1 MPRPFVLAFFSTA
14 ALFLYPARCKAQAAP
29 DAAPLSKKV
38 ADLEDKFARDEK
50 PLEDWPNLARYR
62 EANASLVPPAA
73 GGQRVVFMGDS
84 ITDMWVLPR
93 FGEFFPGKPYIG
105 RGIGGQ
111 TTPQMLIRF
120 RPDVLALQ
128 PHVVL
133 ILAGTHD
140 IAENSRPMTLAE
152 IEVHLGSML

>member
-14 ALFLYPARCKAQAAP
+14 ALFLYPAFCKAQATP
-29 DAAPLSKKV
+29 DVAPLSKKV

-50 PLEDWPNLARYR
+50 ALLDWPNLARYR
-62 EANASLVPPAA
+62 EANARLVPPAA
-73 GGQRVVFMGDS
+73 GEQRVVFMGDS

-105 RGIGGQ
+105 RGISGQ

-128 PHVVL
+128 PQVVVFWL
-133 ILAGTHD
+133 EPT
-140 IAENSRPMTLAE
+140 TLPG
-152 IEVHLGSML
+152 IPVR

>member
-1 MPRPFVLAFFSTA
+1 MPRPFVLAFFSSA
-14 ALFLYPARCKAQAAP
+14 ALLLYPAFSRAQAIP
-29 DAAPLSKKV
+29 DATPLSKKV

-50 PLEDWPNLARYR
+50 ALLDWPNLARYR
-62 EANASLVPPAA
+62 EANASRVPPAA
-73 GGQRVVFMGDS
+73 GEQRVVFMGDS

-128 PHVVL
+128 PQVVL
-133 ILAGTHD
+133 ILA
-140 IAENSRPMTLAE
+140 
-152 IEVHLGSML
+152 